1 MQTMLPE
8 EEKVV
13 TGEAVDNTDYIT
25 AIKELKQNSVDRT
38 KYDQV
43 VAEKKALLDALV
55 NGEEIEVPNKA
66 KRSIDEIRRET
77 FKENSGLSAIQ
88 YVTNVLELRE
98 ALMSEGKPDPFLPTD
113 RNYVPHEEDYAEA
126 QKVADVFRECL
137 DYADGDNQVFI
148 NELNRRMVD
157 SKR

>member
-1 MQTMLPE
+1 MLPE

-77 FKENSGLSAIQ
+77 FKENSGLTAIQ

-113 RNYVPHEEDYAEA
+113 RNYGPHEEDYAEA